1 MKKIVR
7 LTEDD
12 LTRIVKKVIIEEQSK
27 NNTIHTCASMG
38 IKSPGYCDTQGK
50 KPVIGCASLG
60 VKTSGYCYVDT
71 KKPIPNQVSIKKLKE
86 FFNYEDNRGK
96 NFGYFDKMSSQLGK
110 FVMTSVS
117 IIGREKTAELLSSV
131 AEMINYANNDDTS
144 SQSDYRQ
151 LDITS
156 DIMDYLSEIE

>member
-12 LTRIVKKVIIEEQSK
+12 LSRLVKKVIIE
-27 NNTIHTCASMG
+27 G
-38 IKSPGYCDTQGK
+38 KSNP
-50 KPVIGCASLG
+50 
-60 VKTSGYCYVDT
+60 
-71 KKPIPNQVSIKKLKE
+71 KKLKE
-86 FFNYEDNRGK
+86 YFNYEDNRGK

>member
-1 MKKIVR
+1 MKSPAPFFEYWYIYNKNDISMKKIIR
-7 LTEDD
+7 LTEND
-12 LTRIVKKVIIEEQSK
+12 LNRLVKKVIIEGKSNPK
-27 NNTIHTCASMG
+27 N
-38 IKSPGYCDTQGK
+38 
-50 KPVIGCASLG
+50 
-60 VKTSGYCYVDT
+60 
-71 KKPIPNQVSIKKLKE
+71 LKE
-86 FFNYEDNRGK
+86 FFDYEDNRGK

>member
-1 MKKIVR
+1 MKKTVKLSENDLNRLVR
-7 LTEDD
+7 
-12 LTRIVKKVIIEEQSK
+12 RVIREE
-27 NNTIHTCASMG
+27 
-38 IKSPGYCDTQGK
+38 KS
-50 KPVIGCASLG
+50 
-60 VKTSGYCYVDT
+60 
-71 KKPIPNQVSIKKLKE
+71 KKLKE
-86 FFNYEDNRGK
+86 FFDYEDNRGK
-96 NFGYFDKMSSQLGK
+96 NFGYFNKMSSQLGK

-144 SQSDYRQ
+144 IQSDYRQ